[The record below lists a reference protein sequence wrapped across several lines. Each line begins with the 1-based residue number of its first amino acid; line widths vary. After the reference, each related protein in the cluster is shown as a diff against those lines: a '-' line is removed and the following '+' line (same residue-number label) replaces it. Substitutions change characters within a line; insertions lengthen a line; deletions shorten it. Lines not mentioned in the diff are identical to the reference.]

1 MPTDS
6 EVFESLRSQILGDL
20 PEKVAAIE
28 QQFSGG
34 TPTEPEEPTE
44 PTGPSE
50 PVDPIPADIQQK
62 LDSKVDK
69 VEGKQLTTEDFTADL
84 KAKLDALPLEVIT
97 DPEQQPSGS
106 ATGATALVGN
116 GTFNANSISGDP
128 YHLLEVNNNN
138 SGKQCVRINS
148 YGASSYG
155 NNVHF
160 CRYFGTQ
167 AAPSAIGSGAFLMST
182 GYRGHDGSG
191 LSQSAAAFQVVATE
205 NWTAGAHGIRFQWE
219 VTPKGS
225 ITRKHMMELDAGS
238 LYVNGSIGVGKAV
251 APWHSNYRV
260 VELGGVSGCAIRGHV
275 SDAELTLTSNAYYDT
290 AYKRGMTGGASA
302 YQMTD
307 GSHSWLVA
315 VSGSAG
321 AAITFKSAMK
331 LASDGILRLGKD
343 TVTGRSINAAGTV
356 NASGADYAE
365 YMRKSD
371 ACGVIQAGQI
381 AGVDAAGLLTDK
393 WAEAVSFIVKSTA
406 PAYVGGDDFDPI
418 EIAQYDRMAFAGR
431 VPVNVTGAQ
440 PGDYIVPTPYGNGI
454 SGYAAAAPSF
464 EQYRAAVGRVI
475 SIAEDG
481 RAIVIVKAA

>member
-1 MPTDS
+1 MASDS
-6 EVFESLRSQILGDL
+6 EVFEAIRIQILGDIQERVTAL
-20 PEKVAAIE
+20 EETAPPAE
-28 QQFSGG
+28 GG
-34 TPTEPEEPTE
+34 
-44 PTGPSE
+44 SE
-50 PVDPIPADIQQK
+50 IPVDIADQ
-62 LDSKVDK
+62 LAAKVDK
-69 VEGKQLTTEDFTADL
+69 VLGMGLSANDFTEDAR
-84 KAKLDALPLEVIT
+84 AKLAALPLETIT
-97 DPEQQPSGS
+97 DPETQPTGS
-106 ATGATALVGN
+106 ASGVTALVGSS
-116 GTFNANSISGDP
+116 GFNSNPISGDP

-138 SGKQCVRINS
+138 TGKQCVRINS

-167 AAPSAIGSGAFLMST
+167 AAPSAIGSGTFLMST
-182 GYRGHDGSG
+182 GYRGHDGTG
-191 LSQSAAAFQVVATE
+191 LSQSAAAFQVAATE

-225 ITRKHMMELDAGS
+225 TTRKHMMELDAGS
-238 LYVNGSIGVGKAV
+238 LYVNGSVGVGKAV

-307 GSHSWLVA
+307 GSHAWLVA

-321 AAITFKSAMK
+321 AAITFKSAMT
-331 LASDGILRLGKD
+331 LASDGILRMGKD
-343 TVTGRSINAAGTV
+343 TTTGRSINAAGTV

-371 ACGVIQAGQI
+371 ACGDIEAGQVVGI
-381 AGVDAAGLLTDK
+381 DAGGLLTDK
-393 WAEAVSFIVKSTA
+393 WAEAISFIVKSTA
-406 PAYVGGDDFDPI
+406 PAYVGGDDFDPS

-431 VPVNVTGAQ
+431 VPVNVIGAK
-440 PGDYIVPTPYGNGI
+440 PGDYIVPTADGNRIIG
-454 SGYAAAAPSF
+454 SAVSAPSF

-475 SIAEDG
+475 SMAEDG
-481 RAIVIVKAA
+481 RAIVIVKPA